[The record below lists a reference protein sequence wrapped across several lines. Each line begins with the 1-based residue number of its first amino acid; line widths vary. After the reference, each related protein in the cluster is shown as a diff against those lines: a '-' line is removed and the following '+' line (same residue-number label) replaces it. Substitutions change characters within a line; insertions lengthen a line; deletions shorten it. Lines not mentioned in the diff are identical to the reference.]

1 MWIVAKIKNNQAD
14 IFKKNLKDKFQDT
27 SFYEPKIQLKKLN
40 HNKYI
45 KYEKSVM
52 EDYIFCFNRKFSEEH
67 MLKCIMYIKGLKYF
81 LNGYKTNQKEIS
93 KFIFHCK
100 INESETG
107 YLKSSFFKSLLAIN
121 DKAKFVSGPFTN
133 MFFEVIKKKNNKL
146 KVLVGNIVTTIND
159 NSNYIYHTV

>member
-1 MWIVAKIKNNQAD
+1 MWIVAKVKTNQVD

-27 SFYEPKIQLKKLN
+27 NFYEPKIQLKKLI

-52 EDYIFCFNRKFSEEH
+52 EDYIFCFNSKFSEER
-67 MLKCIMYIKGLKYF
+67 MLKYITFIKGLKYF
-81 LNGYKTNQKEIS
+81 LNGYKTNQKEINE
-93 KFIFHCK
+93 FIFNCK
-100 INESETG
+100 TNESESG
-107 YLKSSFFKSLLAIN
+107 YLKSSFFKSLISIN
-121 DKAKFVSGPFTN
+121 TKGKFVSGPFTN

-159 NSNYIYHTV
+159 NSNYIYHTA